1 MKTRKVFDS
10 FALLLYLNMEGGY
23 REVKDL
29 LSSEETVVFINE
41 INLGE
46 VFYILARA
54 RGLDQ
59 AEYFLN
65 TIYPSL
71 PLQKVGNTFQ
81 DVMEAARIKAR
92 YAVSYADCFAAATAV
107 REKAPVVTGDPE
119 FKKLEGIVGVD
130 WLGNQEIGG

>member
-29 LSSEETVVFINE
+29 LSSEETMVFINE

-54 RGLDQ
+54 RGLEQ
-59 AEYFLN
+59 A
-65 TIYPSL
+65 
-71 PLQKVGNTFQ
+71 
-81 DVMEAARIKAR
+81 
-92 YAVSYADCFAAATAV
+92 
-107 REKAPVVTGDPE
+107 
-119 FKKLEGIVGVD
+119 
-130 WLGNQEIGG
+130 

>member
-1 MKTRKVFDS
+1 MKIKKVFDS
-10 FALLLYLNMEGGY
+10 FALLVYLNMEEGY
-23 REVKDL
+23 RQVKDL
-29 LSSEETVVFINE
+29 LSSEETVISINE

-59 AEYFLN
+59 AEFFLN

-71 PLQKVGNTFQ
+71 PLKKLGNTFQ
-81 DVMEAARIKAR
+81 DVLEAARIKAR

-107 REKAPVVTGDPE
+107 REKAHVVTGDPE
-119 FKKLEGIVGVD
+119 FKKLEGIIEVD
-130 WLGNQEIGG
+130 WLGNKEIGV

>member
-1 MKTRKVFDS
+1 VKKKKVFDS
-10 FALLLYLNMEGGY
+10 FALLVYLNMEDGS

-29 LSSEETVVFINE
+29 LSSEETVISINE

-46 VFYILARA
+46 VFYILART
-54 RGLDQ
+54 RGMDQ
-59 AEYFLN
+59 AEFFLH

-81 DVMEAARIKAR
+81 DVMEAAKIKAR

-107 REKAPVVTGDPE
+107 REKAQVVTGDPE
-119 FKKLEGIVGVD
+119 FKKLEEIIGVD
-130 WLGNQEIGG
+130 WLGNMEIGV